1 MLKPGFFRDLAA
13 ENPRKSGYRILVL
26 FGRGRKVGVAEK
38 KGFAHM
44 ELANNV
50 QKFSKKMCT
59 SMVKQK
65 QKVKKKQK
73 PHGYSIYFSNFT
85 CNDH

>member
-38 KGFAHM
+38 KAFANM
-44 ELANNV
+44 EFTNNV
-50 QKFSKKMCT
+50 QKFSKKN
-59 SMVKQK
+59 VHQW
-65 QKVKKKQK
+65 
-73 PHGYSIYFSNFT
+73 
-85 CNDH
+85 